1 MLTYFTEFG
10 DCLED
15 PLGGGGVVELGHVLL
30 PDQRVLDGHPRPGAG
45 PRPRLAA
52 VHTANTGG
60 NDLTVD
66 IQLMDNRDHK
76 MHMLTTLSFPQNKN
90 NLN

>member
-30 PDQRVLDGHPRPGAG
+30 PDERVLDGHPRPGAG

-60 NDLTVD
+60 NDS
-66 IQLMDNRDHK
+66 NY
-76 MHMLTTLSFPQNKN
+76 TLKLNTINKE
-90 NLN
+90 